1 MVNEILS
8 LATQRDEALKRARD
22 TLRAGDLV
30 VVPTD
35 TVYGLAA
42 DAFNLYGTA
51 KIFDAKKRPR
61 SLPIPVL
68 VSDHR
73 QAWSLCATVPQAAKD
88 LAAAF
93 WPGPLT
99 MILPEA
105 DALEWDLGESKGT
118 VALRMPAHDDLLALL
133 HMTGPLAVTSANR
146 SGEPTPRTCAE
157 VTARLGDT
165 VALSLDDGPSES
177 DTGST
182 IVDLANPHAAVIR
195 EGPIPALDVL
205 HRIRESQPLSS

>member
-1 MVNEILS
+1 MSEILS
-8 LATQRDEALKRARD
+8 PAVNREETLKRARD
-22 TLRAGDLV
+22 VLRAGELV

-51 KIFDAKKRPR
+51 KIFNAKKRPR

-73 QAWSLCATVPQAAKD
+73 QAWSLCAAVPPAAKD

-105 DALEWDLGESKGT
+105 DALEWDLGEGNGT

-157 VTARLGDT
+157 VAARFGDT
-165 VALSLDDGPSES
+165 VALYLDGGPSPE

-182 IVDLANPHAAVIR
+182 IIDLTKEEPVIVR
-195 EGPIPALDVL
+195 EGPIATLDVL
-205 HRIRESQPLSS
+205 RRIRESQPLSP